1 MVRIKVAS
9 KEFYIP
15 KEIMFYPDQI
25 LDERTNMWRISFNSV
40 TEPSLTQTLATF
52 AASVNY
58 QVSHIFIYSPSVTVK
73 YYNVN
78 IRVTRDSV
86 LFVDFETEAK
96 PSNVVVSF
104 KSKQQYAGVM

>member
-1 MVRIKVAS
+1 MVKIKVAS

-58 QVSHIFIYSPSVTVK
+58 QVSHIFIHTPSVTVK

-104 KSKQQYAGVM
+104 KSKQQHVGVM

>member
-40 TEPSLTQTLATF
+40 TEPSLTQTIANF
-52 AASVNY
+52 AASLNY
-58 QVSHIFIYSPSVTVK
+58 KTTQVVINSPTTTVK
-73 YYNVN
+73 YYNVT
-78 IRVTRDSV
+78 ISVVRDTV

-104 KSKQQYAGVM
+104 KSKQQHAGVV

>member
-1 MVRIKVAS
+1 MVKIKVAS

-52 AASVNY
+52 AASVHHK
-58 QVSHIFIYSPSVTVK
+58 VSHIFVHSPSVVVK
-73 YYNVN
+73 YYDVS
-78 IRVTRDSV
+78 IRVTRNGV

-96 PSNVVVSF
+96 PTNVVISF
-104 KSKQQYAGVM
+104 KSKQNRVATV